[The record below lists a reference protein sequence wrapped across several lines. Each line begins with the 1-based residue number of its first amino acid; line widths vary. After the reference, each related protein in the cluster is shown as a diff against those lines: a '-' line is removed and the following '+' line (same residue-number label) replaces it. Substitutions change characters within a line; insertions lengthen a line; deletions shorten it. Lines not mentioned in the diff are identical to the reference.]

1 MQTISRLESHLQA
14 AVATIARLEARVGQ
28 LEVALAKAK
37 KDSSTS
43 SKPPSSDIVKPPK
56 PPPPKGKKK
65 RKKGGQPGHPRHERR
80 PFPPDKIDETKEYT
94 LTHCPDCSTRLR
106 KSNEDPRVLQQ
117 VELVAKPVFVTEHRA
132 RAYWCGCCEKVRY
145 GALPREIQ
153 EAGLVGPRLT
163 AFVAFLK
170 GGCHAS
176 YSTVETL
183 LGDVLDFPLSRGQ
196 LGKLI
201 GKTAA
206 ALAGPYQEL
215 LDLLPSE
222 GKLNVDETGHK
233 DSGKLLWTWCFRAE
247 LFTLFRIDPSRGS
260 DVLVEVLGREFDG
273 VLGCDYWGAYRKYMQ
288 DFSVEVQFCLA
299 HLIREVKFLTTLT
312 DKATKNYGE
321 RLLKRLRALFG
332 VIHRRDRMTEE
343 QFRRALERERKK
355 MLQVGKRAP
364 DRIETKKFA
373 KRFRKHG
380 AAYFQ
385 FITTPGLQPTNNI
398 AEQAIRFIVI
408 DRRIT
413 QGTGSPAG
421 QRWSERIWTTMAT
434 CTQQGRSVFQFLESA
449 ITAHLQGRAPP
460 SLLPAHS

>member
-1 MQTISRLESHLQA
+1 MQTISRLELNLQA
-14 AVATIARLEARVGQ
+14 AVATIARLEARVVQ
-28 LEVALAKAK
+28 LEVELAKAK

-65 RKKGGQPGHPRHERR
+65 RSRGGQPDHARHERK
-80 PFPPDKIDETKEYT
+80 PFPPDEIDEVKEYR

-106 KSNEDPRVLQQ
+106 QSDEAPRVIQQ
-117 VELVAKPVFVTEHRA
+117 VELVERPLFVTEHRA
-132 RAYWCGCCEKVRY
+132 RAYWCRCCGMVCY
-145 GALPREIQ
+145 GAIPREVRD
-153 EAGLVGPRLT
+153 AGLIGPRLT

-176 YSTVETL
+176 YSTVETVL
-183 LGDVLDFPLSRGQ
+183 SDVLDLRLSRGQ
-196 LGKLI
+196 IGKLI

-215 LDLLPSE
+215 LDLLPCE
-222 GKLNVDETGHK
+222 EKLNVDETGHK
-233 DSGKLLWTWCFRAE
+233 DRGKLMWTWCFRAE

-260 DVLVEVLGREFDG
+260 DVLVEVLGKEFDG
-273 VLGCDYWGAYRKYMQ
+273 VLGCDYFGAYRKFME
-288 DFSVEVQFCLA
+288 DFDVVVQFCLA

-312 DKATKNYGE
+312 DKATRTYGE
-321 RLLKRLRALFG
+321 RLLERLRALFR

-343 QFRRALERERKK
+343 QFQRALERERKK
-355 MLQVGKRAP
+355 VLQVGKRAP
-364 DRIETKKFA
+364 DRIEAKKLA
-373 KRFRKHG
+373 RRFRKHG

-408 DRRIT
+408 DRRVT

-434 CTQQGRSVFQFLESA
+434 CAQQGRSAFRFLESA
-449 ITAHLQGRAPP
+449 IRAHVQGRAPP
-460 SLLPAHS
+460 SLLPANP